1 MDMQSGVR
9 IGRVLGFIF
18 STLGLTWGI
27 HWFTAQHLGGE
38 AFLNQ
43 ALPPLGMLI
52 PGFVALVIEVFISKE
67 SRLHFRKFKEHP
79 RLIFYAFMLMTI
91 TAGVITALGLFTRVP
106 IYLLSALGEILF
118 VSWTLFVIYLYRQC
132 GEESFRLAG
141 LQLGDKEKGIPFVI
155 GIMLFFPIQAGLN
168 MVFGLGEF
176 QGLQGYING
185 IPIPK
190 VIYPFALVG
199 FFILAVVGTP
209 LSGLAATFGEEY
221 GWRGFLQRELRPM
234 GLRPSTF
241 VIGMIWATWHIPIIS
256 SGVHTYPPTPTGYL
270 LAYAFF
276 VLWGFVQS
284 YAVLK
289 TGSVWTA
296 AFLHGVV
303 NSVYSFTLT
312 YLVRPDDKLFSFGL
326 GAYGLVCMAGVALMI
341 LRDPI
346 WSTPHVPETTERP

>member
-1 MDMQSGVR
+1 MSILEKR
-9 IGRVLGFIF
+9 EIILFTSIIIALSSLICFIAYKLDDSNF
-18 STLGLTWGI
+18 AILTVFTPSLLALV
-27 HWFTAQHLGGE
+27 FTALTKGRKGVYD
-38 AFLNQ
+38 L
-43 ALPPLGMLI
+43 
-52 PGFVALVIEVFISKE
+52 FIKQTVK
-67 SRLHFRKFKEHP
+67 R
-79 RLIFYAFMLMTI
+79 T
-91 TAGVITALGLFTRVP
+91 P
-106 IYLLSALGEILF
+106 IKWLLLSLL
-118 VSWTLFVIYLYRQC
+118 
-132 GEESFRLAG
+132 
-141 LQLGDKEKGIPFVI
+141 GIPLIVSFAILTELNFDLSRFSLRTTQVI
-155 GIMLFFPIQAGLN
+155 PQ
-168 MVFGLGEF
+168 
-176 QGLQGYING
+176 
-185 IPIPK
+185 
-190 VIYPFALVG
+190 VIVIVLIAL
-199 FFILAVVGTP
+199 
-209 LSGLAATFGEEY
+209 GEEY